1 VRSWD
6 GDRHAEL
13 VELDDAETMDEWD
26 QETLEKAVAE
36 KALEY
41 NSNKPT
47 EIVCV
52 FET

>member
-13 VELDDAETMDEWD
+13 VELDD

-52 FET
+52 L